1 MKFLVWAAAVLA
13 SPAAAAAEADYARV
27 NAALAAGHVLPR
39 QERLAEA
46 AAAFAE
52 AAEAFC
58 AGAAPRAEARARFHD
73 AMDAWMAVR
82 HLRFGPVERFMRA
95 HRFHYWPQARGKVL
109 DALRALAGGGGD
121 AFAPSRFARA
131 NVAAQGLLAAEALL
145 YDGDRLGAAAP
156 PGTAGCRALRAVAGN
171 VRGMAAGIVDDW
183 RAGAAPFAR
192 VLARPGPGNAHFR
205 DHRDAALAFFKSLHD
220 GLQFV
225 ADVKL
230 KPVVG
235 GAAARPRLAE
245 SRASGRSLRNVVV
258 NLEALQALYLGE
270 GGPGL
275 GALAE
280 PADPKLDRLMRKAF
294 RLTLATARSIGRPL
308 EEAAL
313 DPGLRAKAA
322 KLTVQARAL
331 RQIVRDRLGPALG
344 FPVGFNALDGD

>member
-1 MKFLVWAAAVLA
+1 MKRMAWAAAAVLA
-13 SPAAAAAEADYARV
+13 SPAAAAEADYARV
-27 NAALAAGHVLPR
+27 NAALAASHVLPR
-39 QERLAEA
+39 LERLAEA
-46 AAAFAE
+46 TGAFAE

-58 AGAAPRAEARARFHD
+58 AGAAPGAGARARFHD

-95 HRFHYWPQARGKVL
+95 HRFHFWPQARGKVR
-109 DALRALAGGGGD
+109 DALRALAAAGDD
-121 AFAPSRFARA
+121 AFAPARFARA

-145 YDGDRLGAAAP
+145 FDDRPGAAS
-156 PGTAGCRALRAVAGN
+156 PGGAGCRALRAVAAN
-171 VRGMAAGIVDDW
+171 MRGMAAGIVDDW
-183 RAGAAPFAR
+183 RAGDAPFADA
-192 VLARPGPGNAHFR
+192 LARPGPGNAHFR

-225 ADVKL
+225 ADVRL
-230 KPVVG
+230 RPVVD
-235 GAAARPRLAE
+235 GAAGRPRLAE

-275 GALAE
+275 GALAAG
-280 PADPKLDRLMRKAF
+280 ADPKLDGLLRKAF

-313 DPGLRAKAA
+313 DPELRAKAA

-331 RQIVRDRLGPALG
+331 RQIVRDRLAPALG
-344 FPVGFNALDGD
+344 LPVGFNALDGD